1 MSKKHFELLAK
12 NISTIYDPNIRRVVA
27 RLVADACA
35 QSNSRFDQVRFY
47 RACNAELV
55 SAH

>member
-12 NISTIYDPNIRRVVA
+12 NISTIHDPNIRKVVT

-47 RACNAELV
+47 RACGVE
-55 SAH
+55 

>member
-1 MSKKHFELLAK
+1 MSKKHFELLAR
-12 NISTIYDPNIRRVVA
+12 NISTVCDPQIRKAMA

-47 RACNAELV
+47 RACGVE
-55 SAH
+55 

>member
-12 NISTIYDPNIRRVVA
+12 NISTIHNPEIRKVVT

-47 RACNAELV
+47 RACGVE
-55 SAH
+55 